1 MVYLLGVL
9 LMGLMIFVH
18 ELGHFLAAKAFKMP
32 VKAFSIGLGPKIL
45 KFKKGETTYC
55 LSALPFGGYVQIAGE
70 NDTMLPYGFLN
81 QPIWKRF
88 VVLIAGVT
96 FNFIF
101 AIIIFF
107 VMILSFGY
115 PNHGIEIGGTIE
127 NTKADGLI
135 FTGDQL
141 VSVNGHFTDAD
152 SFLKIN
158 EYIAESKE
166 SEDKIVNVEVLR
178 DNKLVEV
185 SIPLTYV
192 EEEKRYMLG
201 IHYYERM
208 LFSNH
213 EMFEKNIFVA
223 IYDEFKYSVKTILNG
238 LERLITGQI
247 KIEDMQGPVGIVKT
261 TGDIAKTDTAVLFY
275 WFALLNIN
283 IAIMN
288 LLPIPALD
296 GGQIVFLAGEKILG
310 KKRWNYKYALYTNAF
325 FMLLIL
331 GFIVFISYHDV
342 MRIFFK

>member
-32 VKAFSIGLGPKIL
+32 VKIFSIGLGPKIIQ
-45 KFKKGETTYC
+45 FKKGETTYR
-55 LSALPFGGYVQIAGE
+55 LSLLPFGGYVQIAGE
-70 NDTMLPYGFLN
+70 EDTLLPYGFLN

-88 VVLIAGVT
+88 IVLIAGVT

-101 AIIIFF
+101 AFIIFF
-107 VMILSFGY
+107 TMIVTFGF

-127 NTKADGLI
+127 STKADGLI

-141 VSVNGHFTDAD
+141 ISVNGELTSSENFTEIG
-152 SFLKIN
+152 S
-158 EYIAESKE
+158 YIKR
-166 SEDKIVNVEVLR
+166 SEQREDRIVEVEVLR
-178 DNKLVEV
+178 QGEIVAVDV
-185 SIPLTYV
+185 PLTYV
-192 EEEKRYMLG
+192 EKENRHMLG
-201 IHYYERM
+201 IHYYERL
-208 LFSNH
+208 LFSKH

-223 IYDEFKYSVKTILNG
+223 VYDEFVYSVDLILNG
-238 LERLITGQI
+238 LERLIKGEI

-261 TGDIAKTDTAVLFY
+261 TGDIAKTDTALLFF

-296 GGQIVFLAGEKILG
+296 GGQIVFLAGEKIAG
-310 KKRWNYKYALYTNAF
+310 KKRWNYKYALYANAF
-325 FMLLIL
+325 CMILIL
-331 GFIVFISYHDV
+331 LFIAYISYHDIV
-342 MRIFFK
+342 RIFFS